1 MSGRSRERAT
11 LESRSQSG
19 FGVRGGD
26 RGEQAV
32 LRTIDNAA
40 VQAGLGGCPWN
51 SARRELAWG
60 S

>member
-32 LRTIDNAA
+32 LRTVDNTPI
-40 VQAGLGGCPWN
+40 QAGSGGSEEPY
-51 SARRELAWG
+51 ELPPEHR
-60 S
+60 